1 MINMARIRNIMTL
14 SVALLMSGPGVVFA
28 TVTDKVEYHYY
39 DISPKTP
46 EEIRIEMTRQ
56 SPLKRVRGAFNARTV
71 WARTDWE
78 VKWSYQTIGNINSCQ
93 IDDVKVRAHIVY
105 NLPRLSQDVSDQN
118 TIEAF
123 NRYLKALTAHERT
136 HAQNGINAARDI
148 EEAMSKIPPQRDCL
162 MIAQITKR
170 IGKHYINKYV
180 YEDQRYDYMTHNGDI
195 DLDSTT
201 GLDNAAEMGSPPD
214 DQAPAERATSN

>member
-1 MINMARIRNIMTL
+1 MINMARIRNNMVL
-14 SVALLMSGPGVVFA
+14 SVALLMSGPGAVFA
-28 TVTDKVEYHYY
+28 TVTDNVEYRYY

-46 EEIRIEMTRQ
+46 EEIQIEMTRQ
-56 SPLKRVRGAFNARTV
+56 SPLKRVRGAFNTRTI

-78 VKWSYQTIGNINSCQ
+78 VKWSYLTIGNIDRCQ

-148 EEAMSKIPPQRDCL
+148 EKAMNKIPPQRDCL
-162 MIAQITKR
+162 MIARITKR

-180 YEDQRYDYMTHNGDI
+180 YEDQRYDYMTHNGDM

-201 GLDNAAEMGSPPD
+201 GLDNAAEMGRPPD
-214 DQAPAERATSN
+214 DQAPAESGSSN